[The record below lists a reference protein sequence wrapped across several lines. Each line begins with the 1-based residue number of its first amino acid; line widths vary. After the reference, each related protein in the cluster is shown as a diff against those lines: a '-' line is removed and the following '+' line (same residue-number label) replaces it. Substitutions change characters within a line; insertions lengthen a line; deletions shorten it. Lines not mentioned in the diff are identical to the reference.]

1 MLLNS
6 SGNQIDFIMK
16 ERQIKKKMQT
26 LLQGDDLDS
35 ILAEIRTFP
44 AKPLITSLMSGLYQ
58 TDEKIKWH
66 TVTLMGQVMHDLAG
80 VDREAARVVMRRFL
94 WNLNEE
100 SGGIGW
106 GMPEA
111 LGEIM
116 AETSWLAEE
125 YSHMLVSYMREE
137 NYLELPALQRGL
149 LWGLGRLAMIRPD
162 LLLKNNADGYMELYL
177 ESQDQ
182 EILGLVSRNFG
193 ILGIQEAVPYI
204 RMFLEIDHPVRLY
217 QDRRFIPTTVGE
229 LAREALQRLEQ
240 NIKHEI

>member
-1 MLLNS
+1 
-6 SGNQIDFIMK
+6 MK
-16 ERQIKKKMQT
+16 ERQIKKKLQT
-26 LLQGDDLDS
+26 LLPNEDLDYL
-35 ILAEIRTFP
+35 LAEIRTFP
-44 AKPLITSLMSGLYQ
+44 VKRLITPLMSGLYQ

-80 VDREAARVVMRRFL
+80 GDREEARVVMRRFL

-149 LWGLGRLAMIRPD
+149 MWGLGRLALVRPD

-177 ESQDQ
+177 ESQDK
-182 EILGLVSRNFG
+182 EILGLASRNFG
-193 ILGIQEAVPYI
+193 ILGIQDAAPYI
-204 RMFLEIDHPVRLY
+204 GTFLNIDHPVRLY
-217 QDRRFIPTTVGE
+217 QDRCIISTTVGA
-229 LAREALQRLEQ
+229 LAREALNRLEL
-240 NIKHEI
+240 KKA

>member
-1 MLLNS
+1 
-6 SGNQIDFIMK
+6 MK
-16 ERQIKKKMQT
+16 ERQIKKKLQN
-26 LLQGDDLDS
+26 LLQNEDLDCL
-35 ILAEIRTFP
+35 LAEIRTFP
-44 AKPLITSLMSGLYQ
+44 AKSLITPLISGLYQ
-58 TDEKIKWH
+58 TDEKIKWQ
-66 TVTLMGQVMHDLAG
+66 TVSLMGQVMHDLAE
-80 VDREAARVVMRRFL
+80 VDKEAARVVIRRLL

-149 LWGLGRLAMIRPD
+149 MWGLGRLAMVRPD

-177 ESQDQ
+177 ESQDK
-182 EILGLVSRNFG
+182 EVLGLASRNFG
-193 ILGIQEAVPYI
+193 ILGIQEAAPYI
-204 RMFLEIDHPVRLY
+204 RTFLDIDQPVRLY
-217 QDRRFIPTTVGE
+217 QDRRIIPTTVGA
-229 LAREALQRLEQ
+229 LAREALNCL
-240 NIKHEI
+240 KLKKA

>member
-1 MLLNS
+1 
-6 SGNQIDFIMK
+6 MK
-16 ERQIKKKMQT
+16 ERQIKKRLKI
-26 LLQGDDLDS
+26 LLQNKDLNWLLS
-35 ILAEIRTFP
+35 EIRTFP
-44 AKPLITSLMSGLYQ
+44 VKPLITPLMSGLYQ

-66 TVTLMGQVMHDLAG
+66 TVTLMGQVMHELASD
-80 VDREAARVVMRRFL
+80 DREAARVVMRRFL

-149 LWGLGRLAMIRPD
+149 MWGLGRLAMERPD
-162 LLLKNNADGYMELYL
+162 LLLENNVDGYMELYL
-177 ESQDQ
+177 DSPDQ
-182 EILGLVSRNFG
+182 EVLGLASRNFG
-193 ILGIQEAVPYI
+193 ILGIQEAAPYI
-204 RMFLEIDHPVRLY
+204 RMFLKNNHPLRLY
-217 QDRRFIPTTVGE
+217 QDRRILPTTVAA
-229 LAREALQRLEQ
+229 LAGEALNRLEQ
-240 NIKHEI
+240 KKE